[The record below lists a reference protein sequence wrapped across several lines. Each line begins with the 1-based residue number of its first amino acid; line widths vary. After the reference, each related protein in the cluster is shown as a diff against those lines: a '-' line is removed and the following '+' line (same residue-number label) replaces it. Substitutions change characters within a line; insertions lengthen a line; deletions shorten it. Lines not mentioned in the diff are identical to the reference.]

1 MLPLADLYGTQ
12 FIEGDGPEDAEFMF
26 VGEAPGE
33 DEDHIGLP
41 FQGPSGR
48 LLNKTLEF
56 WTTLRREDVYVTNI
70 VKQRPPKNRTPK
82 ITELRKHLPYFIEEL
97 ERVNPRVVVALG
109 GVAFKVFDKDG
120 KVTEDHGVPRPAT
133 LGEWRG
139 MLVPWL
145 HPAYALRSP
154 YRKQQLGSDARKLES
169 SLELYKPAVVDY
181 TLAPDQV
188 VADKLY
194 PVMWQPDPV
203 IGFDTETTSP
213 TVGRKRVFATD
224 QAELVGWSA
233 SVEAGQGWYV
243 EGRGFGRHMK
253 KLLESATLT
262 KVCHNAK
269 FEHKVLRKVGV
280 DFRGFEDTKI
290 AAYVLGETPTGL
302 KPLAKQ
308 WLQVLPETYKAV
320 TQGRDM
326 SELTAEEIMSYAAAD
341 ADNTLRLWR
350 ELEPLLHQHGVYEIY
365 KNIELPLVPVL
376 SRMEARGVMVDEVE
390 VREHAEELSATIVG
404 AIEKAS
410 ALMQPLPTDFNIA
423 SPDQLEAR
431 LVEMGAPLKAKT
443 PSGAR
448 YSVDADALENIREW
462 HSELIG
468 HLLNYRKYVKMQLY
482 LIGFL
487 ELRGPDMRLH
497 TAMNQAGHF
506 EETGETG
513 EAPSTGRMSS
523 SGPNLNNIPHHRA
536 TVEGVDWGNKIRR
549 CLVATPA
556 YVLMSADL
564 AQEEPRIIA
573 YIAKDETIL
582 QAVRDGKDI
591 YRPATEALYPYTL
604 SDAPDAEWKPMWDAW
619 ERYNGKQFVLA
630 WYYGAGAPRLKKLDP
645 TLTNPNIVAAL
656 AMLNDAHPARKA
668 YLDET
673 WEQIERYGYTSSL
686 YGRKRWFP
694 DAWSKKKSERDEA
707 LRKAANM
714 RVQGTAADMLK
725 MVLPRLDKQL
735 DGMRSGLLFTVYDE
749 LVLEV
754 HETELDEVAEIVQG
768 AFADFLPGVGLP
780 IEVMVGERWG
790 ERVAYK

>member
-1 MLPLADLYGTQ
+1 
-12 FIEGDGPEDAEFMF
+12 
-26 VGEAPGE
+26 
-33 DEDHIGLP
+33 
-41 FQGPSGR
+41 
-48 LLNKTLEF
+48 
-56 WTTLRREDVYVTNI
+56 
-70 VKQRPPKNRTPK
+70 
-82 ITELRKHLPYFIEEL
+82 
-97 ERVNPRVVVALG
+97 
-109 GVAFKVFDKDG
+109 
-120 KVTEDHGVPRPAT
+120 
-133 LGEWRG
+133 
-139 MLVPWL
+139 
-145 HPAYALRSP
+145 
-154 YRKQQLGSDARKLES
+154 
-169 SLELYKPAVVDY
+169 
-181 TLAPDQV
+181 
-188 VADKLY
+188 
-194 PVMWQPDPV
+194 
-203 IGFDTETTSP
+203 
-213 TVGRKRVFATD
+213 
-224 QAELVGWSA
+224 
-233 SVEAGQGWYV
+233 
-243 EGRGFGRHMK
+243 
-253 KLLESATLT
+253 
-262 KVCHNAK
+262 
-269 FEHKVLRKVGV
+269 
-280 DFRGFEDTKI
+280 
-290 AAYVLGETPTGL
+290 
-302 KPLAKQ
+302 
-308 WLQVLPETYKAV
+308 
-320 TQGRDM
+320 
-326 SELTAEEIMSYAAAD
+326 
-341 ADNTLRLWR
+341 
-350 ELEPLLHQHGVYEIY
+350 
-365 KNIELPLVPVL
+365 
-376 SRMEARGVMVDEVE
+376 
-390 VREHAEELSATIVG
+390 
-404 AIEKAS
+404 
-410 ALMQPLPTDFNIA
+410 
-423 SPDQLEAR
+423 
-431 LVEMGAPLKAKT
+431 
-443 PSGAR
+443 
-448 YSVDADALENIREW
+448 
-462 HSELIG
+462 
-468 HLLNYRKYVKMQLY
+468 
-482 LIGFL
+482 
-487 ELRGPDMRLH
+487 MRLH